1 MKIIKDM
8 QFYISYIFRKDNH
21 RADKMAFIGFQQN
34 EMFWMDY
41 APICILDCLNRNR
54 LGFTEF

>member
-8 QFYISYIFRKDNH
+8 QFYISHIFRKDNH

-41 APICILDCLNRNR
+41 APICILDC
-54 LGFTEF
+54 